1 MTICVQKKVLLLSY
15 PLTLLLLSL
24 MKIKE
29 SNVTIMVKDMD
40 VSIPFY
46 QSLGVT
52 LQDRWGNHYAQMT
65 APGIMLGIHPAG
77 EKEFNGS
84 GNISIGFSIDNIEEA
99 KALLAKLSI
108 ETKSTQDGGGQ
119 LLTFTDPD
127 GTALYFVK
135 SNW

>member
-1 MTICVQKKVLLLSY
+1 
-15 PLTLLLLSL
+15 
-24 MKIKE
+24 
-29 SNVTIMVKDMD
+29 MVKDMD

-65 APGIMLGIHPAG
+65 APGIVLGIHPAG
-77 EKEFNGS
+77 EKEYQGS

-99 KALLAKLSI
+99 KALLTKLSI
-108 ETKSTQDGGGQ
+108 EAKSTQDGGGQ

-127 GTALYFVK
+127 GTLLYFVK